1 MMSLPVARK
10 SRPSKTTDEGEVLDG
25 DLTGDKAEEMRDHD
39 KDELARL
46 RAKEEKKRAQGV
58 KDSAK

>member
-25 DLTGDKAEEMRDHD
+25 DLTGDMAGEMRDHD